1 MDVIARKYNALATY
15 SYLASLTLYILPTIY
30 SLFSLV
36 AENSIP
42 FRLILVAALFLG
54 LLITVGLQLKAG
66 KTWAKV
72 LVLVN
77 AVCMTLVSLF
87 FVSALF
93 YSGFFTV
100 LRILIFLALN
110 LVTIYFL
117 LKSDPQRAASS
128 TTIPEEGA

>member
-1 MDVIARKYNALATY
+1 MDVIARKYNVLATY
-15 SYLASLTLYILPTIY
+15 SYLASLTLYILPIIY

-77 AVCMTLVSLF
+77 VVCMTLVSLF
-87 FVSALF
+87 FVPALF

-100 LRILIFLALN
+100 LRILVFLALN
-110 LVTIYFL
+110 LGTIYFL

-128 TTIPEEGA
+128 TTIAEEGA